1 MCARC
6 HSAWPAPA
14 RAMTLAS
21 KQASI
26 EAISKKLLEGYTL
39 LAESCPKGCNVP
51 LMRSPGSGES
61 ACVSCEGGAAA
72 QPQAPRAAAPAA
84 APPPES
90 GEDAAAADAATV
102 EAPTLNAPSL
112 TEAEANETAVREEC
126 ARLRAAEAAEEEE
139 RRRAAE
145 EEAEALRRQFSA
157 QARAASDE
165 ASSRLAEKMLEGF
178 TLLAQVS
185 PFDGVTPL
193 VRSRA
198 GRRYCVASGLW
209 LDPPAEGEV
218 VAPSE
223 RKSTMRAPPAAGVRV
238 IPLDEAPEE
247 LRSAVLGEGA
257 VEAPVSSPQPRLEA
271 KAAPAREP
279 AVESETRETGTASD
293 GLRRTE
299 ATLAAKLEEARAAL
313 ADTPVTAVAEWTA
326 LCELV
331 RTTVA
336 TLQALKQIR

>member
-1 MCARC
+1 
-6 HSAWPAPA
+6 
-14 RAMTLAS
+14 MTLAS

-72 QPQAPRAAAPAA
+72 QTQAPRAAAPVA

-90 GEDAAAADAATV
+90 GEGAAAADAATV

-126 ARLRAAEAAEEEE
+126 ARLRAAEAAEEE
-139 RRRAAE
+139 RRRAPE

-223 RKSTMRAPPAAGVRV
+223 RKSTMRAPPAAGVHV

-257 VEAPVSSPQPRLEA
+257 VEAPVSSPQPRLET